1 MGNRLILVELNEVP
15 WRVIDA
21 YAAAH
26 PGSALARSLGTA
38 VSYTTVTK
46 DGQLSPWTTWSSV
59 HRGVA
64 DDRHGILDFGQEL
77 DEVDRKYET
86 VWALAA
92 AAGHTV
98 GNVGSLHTYPLPPYV
113 DACTFWIPDVF
124 APSHECKPAEAEGF
138 QEINLKMSRASGRNV
153 SRRIPI
159 DLAARFVL
167 SAPRLGITPRT
178 AASVARQLAAEMI
191 TPRVKLRRRTFQS
204 ILAFDIFL
212 RQLERTKPDFCTF
225 FTNHVASAMHR
236 YWAATFPQDYP
247 ESRYDDA
254 WRAAY
259 RGEIDW
265 TMSAFDRMLARL
277 LDFVDCNPG
286 YSLWIASSM
295 GQAAVDS
302 QQIKR
307 QVLLSDVDRF
317 MAALGFRPG
326 EWERRPAMEPRVIVK
341 VPEARAGEFERL
353 AQSIRIVGRHSIA
366 CVNLSQGVFRL
377 HPGVIQDA
385 QEEYCEL
392 ESRRLPFSE
401 IGFANV
407 LIEDEAGQ
415 SAYHVPE
422 GSLIVYSPSGPR
434 TPAERTQV
442 STLEIAPAILR
453 TLGVQPPSYMVDTR
467 IAA

>member
-1 MGNRLILVELNEVP
+1 
-15 WRVIDA
+15 VIDV

-26 PGSALARSLGTA
+26 PGSALARAMSSA
-38 VSYTTVTK
+38 ASFTTVTK

-59 HRGVA
+59 HRGIA
-64 DDRHGILDFGQEL
+64 DDQHGILDFGQEL
-77 DEVDRKYET
+77 DEVDRKYAPL
-86 VWALAA
+86 WALAA
-92 AAGHTV
+92 AAGRTV
-98 GNVGSLHTYPLPPYV
+98 GNVGSLHTHPLPPYV
-113 DACTFWIPDVF
+113 DGCAFWIPDVF

-153 SRRIPI
+153 SRRIPV
-159 DLAARFVL
+159 DLAAKFLL
-167 SAPRLGITPRT
+167 SAPRLGITART
-178 AASVARQLAAEMI
+178 AASVARQLAAELV
-191 TPRVKLRRRTFQS
+191 TPRIKLRRRTFQS
-204 ILAFDIFL
+204 ILAFDIFQ

-236 YWAATFPQDYP
+236 YWAATFPEDYP
-247 ESRYDDA
+247 ESKYDDA

-259 RGEIDW
+259 RDEIDW
-265 TMSAFDRMLARL
+265 AMSAFDRMLERL
-277 LDFVDCNPG
+277 VGFVDRNPG

-307 QVLLSDVDRF
+307 QVLLSEVDRF

-326 EWERRPAMEPRVIVK
+326 EWERRPAMEPRVIIK
-341 VPEARAGEFERL
+341 VPEARAAEFERL
-353 AQSIRIVGRHSIA
+353 AQSIRVVGRHSIA

-392 ESRRLPFSE
+392 DGRRIPFAE

-422 GSLIVYSPSGPR
+422 GSLIVYSPGRSNATAAR
-434 TPAERTQV
+434 AKV

-453 TLGVQPPSYMVDTR
+453 SLDIQPPSYMVDTR